1 MISSKLK
8 VTKLLIDK
16 YRMYNLHAILAK
28 LLNICKQVAGNL
40 ANESDNVPRKEGVP
54 RFSDLKI
61 VILNMTSEAVGIDSE
76 SFLFA
81 ELWNINLSFPILY
94 PADNTMTDVKP
105 LPPSAIQSKKEC
117 PKK

>member
-1 MISSKLK
+1 
-8 VTKLLIDK
+8 
-16 YRMYNLHAILAK
+16 
-28 LLNICKQVAGNL
+28 
-40 ANESDNVPRKEGVP
+40 
-54 RFSDLKI
+54 
-61 VILNMTSEAVGIDSE
+61 MTSEAVGIDSE

-105 LPPSAIQSKKEC
+105 LPPSAIQSRKEC